1 MKRSVP
7 SLIALLLLI
16 GLSSSEGPTPQF
28 HGTHGKDH
36 TKAELLPQLNFE
48 GKACHVY
55 GKIKFVDHFAD
66 YEVKFVEHHPDLKVK
81 YVDNFADEAG
91 EWEVVQFHE
100 DYRIKPVEHH
110 EDFKVKVVEHFP
122 GCD

>member
-1 MKRSVP
+1 MRFFTILLVI
-7 SLIALLLLI
+7 SLTSS
-16 GLSSSEGPTPQF
+16 LSSSKDLCTFSDG
-28 HGTHGKDH
+28 GKEAEKI
-36 TKAELLPQLNFE
+36 KAGLLQQLNFE

-81 YVDNFADEAG
+81 YVDNFADESG
-91 EWEVVQFHE
+91 QWQVVQFHE
-100 DYRIKPVEHH
+100 DYRIKAVEQN
-110 EDFKVKVVEHFP
+110 EDFTVKVVENFP